1 MRQVTNAI
9 FYVMRTGCQWKNL
22 TLNIVLDIVE
32 RDPNCALRFRV
43 MLQNGNSLFQYC
55 DTAAILS

>member
-22 TLNIVLDIVE
+22 TLNSVLDIVE
-32 RDPNCALRFRV
+32 RDPN
-43 MLQNGNSLFQYC
+43 
-55 DTAAILS
+55 